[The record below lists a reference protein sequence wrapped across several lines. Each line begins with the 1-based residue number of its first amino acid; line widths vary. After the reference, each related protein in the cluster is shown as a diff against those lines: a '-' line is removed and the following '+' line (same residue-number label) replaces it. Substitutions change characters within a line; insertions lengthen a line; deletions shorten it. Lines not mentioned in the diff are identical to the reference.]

1 MKVYSIAQM
10 TVRDP
15 SWVDAYAEHVTPMVA
30 RYGGRFL
37 ARTDRVV
44 KLEGDAVPQVV
55 VIVEWPSR
63 EAADR
68 FYASDDYRPWREARV
83 AGSADTL
90 IFLVPGHDVT
100 GRAQIS

>member
-1 MKVYSIAQM
+1 MKVYSIAEL
-10 TVRDP
+10 TIRDAA
-15 SWVDAYAEHVTPMVA
+15 WIDAYADHVTPMIA

-37 ARTDRVV
+37 ARTNRIEA
-44 KLEGDAVPQVV
+44 LEGEAAPHVV

-68 FYASDDYRPWREARV
+68 FYASDDYRPWRDARV
-83 AGSADTL
+83 AGSDTIL
-90 IFLVPGHDVT
+90 FLVPGHDVT